1 MSKPDTSNMEYR
13 YLGNTGMRV
22 SVISFGNMNEN
33 ANEGLIK
40 DLVQRCLEKG
50 INFFDT
56 AEAYGF
62 GKAEETLGKAFK
74 ELKVPREKI
83 VVTTKIYASGADP
96 NDMLCSRKHIIEGLR
111 NSLKRLQL
119 DYVDIV
125 FSHKYDMNT
134 PMEEVCRA
142 MNWCIKNGLAFYWGT
157 SDWTA
162 CQIEK
167 AMKICEKLKLIP
179 PIIEQT
185 QYNMLEREKV
195 DSEYR
200 DLFKDY
206 HYGIMAYSP
215 LKRGILTGAYI
226 NGIPPNSGLAKTKE
240 FWPDLYYDYLE
251 HEKEYTEKIK
261 KLKDIAE
268 KKLNCTMSQLAVAWI
283 IKNPD
288 VTTCLLGCT
297 KVSQLDDSLKGYE
310 VYKRL
315 DKEIGLEIEKIL
327 DNAPQGEI
335 DYRYFND
342 MPVRRN
348 QFLGIDYMNNKNY

>member
-40 DLVQRCLEKG
+40 DLVKRCFEKG

-56 AEAYGF
+56 AEAYGL

-83 VVTTKIYASGADP
+83 VVTIKIYASVADP

-142 MNWCIKNGLAFYWGT
+142 FNWCIKNGLAFYGGT
-157 SDWTA
+157 LDWTA

-167 AMKICEKLKLIP
+167 
-179 PIIEQT
+179 
-185 QYNMLEREKV
+185 V
-195 DSEYR
+195 W
-200 DLFKDY
+200 
-206 HYGIMAYSP
+206 H
-215 LKRGILTGAYI
+215 IL
-226 NGIPPNSGLAKTKE
+226 L
-240 FWPDLYYDYLE
+240 
-251 HEKEYTEKIK
+251 
-261 KLKDIAE
+261 
-268 KKLNCTMSQLAVAWI
+268 
-283 IKNPD
+283 
-288 VTTCLLGCT
+288 
-297 KVSQLDDSLKGYE
+297 
-310 VYKRL
+310 
-315 DKEIGLEIEKIL
+315 
-327 DNAPQGEI
+327 
-335 DYRYFND
+335 
-342 MPVRRN
+342 
-348 QFLGIDYMNNKNY
+348 

>member
-1 MSKPDTSNMEYR
+1 MTKLNTSNMEYR
-13 YLGNTGMRV
+13 YLGGTGLRV

-40 DLVQRCLEKG
+40 DLVQKCLEKG

-56 AEAYGF
+56 AEYYGL

-74 ELKVPREKI
+74 ELGIPREKI
-83 VVTTKIYASGADP
+83 VVTTKIYAAGTDP

-119 DYVDIV
+119 DYVDV
-125 FSHKYDMNT
+125 LFCHKYDMNT
-134 PMEEVCRA
+134 PMEEMCRA
-142 MNWCIKNGLAFYWGT
+142 MNWCIKNGLAHYWGT

-167 AMKICEKLKLIP
+167 AMKECERLKLIP
-179 PIIEQT
+179 PVVEQIE
-185 QYNMLEREKV
+185 YNMLTRQNV
-195 DSEYR
+195 DCEYR

-215 LKRGILTGAYI
+215 LKRGILTGAYL
-226 NGIPPNSGLAKTKE
+226 NGIPPNSGLAKCKD
-240 FWPDLYYDYLE
+240 FWPDMYYEYKD
-251 HEKEYTEKIK
+251 HEKEWCEKIG
-261 KLKDIAE
+261 KLKELAE
-268 KKLNCTMSQLAVAWI
+268 KKLNCSMAELAIAWI
-283 IKNPD
+283 IRNPD

-297 KVSQLDDSLKGYE
+297 KVSQLEENLKGLE
-310 VYKRL
+310 IYKKL

-327 DNAPQGEI
+327 DNAPKGEC
-335 DYRYFND
+335 DYRYFTD
-342 MPVRRN
+342 LPIRRN
-348 QFLGIDYMNNKNY
+348 QLLGINYLNDK